1 MLTIFSLVFNMIKN
15 RILLRQDIGD
25 FLRSARR
32 RKSLTGL
39 QVGKMLHVS
48 QQQIS
53 RYERGETSISI
64 ETLDVLLK
72 ALDMDWSDFFFNVM
86 ANYSAEIAEIKLY
99 R

>member
-1 MLTIFSLVFNMIKN
+1 MSKN

-25 FLRSARR
+25 FLRAARR
-32 RKSLTGL
+32 GKSLTGL
-39 QVGKMLHVS
+39 QLGKMLHIS

-72 ALDMDWSDFFFNVM
+72 GLDMDWSDFFFKVM
-86 ANYSAEIAEIKLY
+86 ANYSAEIAELK
-99 R
+99 